1 MMVVMFL
8 VTKNANKMDRIIK
21 VMDVGKGSS

>member
-1 MMVVMFL
+1 MMEVMFL